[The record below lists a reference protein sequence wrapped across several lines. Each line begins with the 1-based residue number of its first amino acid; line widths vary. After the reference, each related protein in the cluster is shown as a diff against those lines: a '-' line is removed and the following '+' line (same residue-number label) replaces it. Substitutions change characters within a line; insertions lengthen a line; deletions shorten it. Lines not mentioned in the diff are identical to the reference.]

1 MFLSSSELNHELE
14 DSDFSHWAPN
24 CATFSRAR
32 EIPIKG
38 VASPPAPLRSS
49 LHPMGIPRE
58 VAKMSR
64 KARLRLGKDTE
75 MADMAAK
82 DCISRHKRGKWF
94 SLEHPGRSIAFDLP
108 SWQELVNLE
117 GVHVTRYHT
126 CMFDGSSRRKAQVL
140 IHNTTELT
148 ELGKICESGH
158 LCDRTK
164 KPHHKWRPI
173 VNCGR
178 VTQFI
183 TGEEREY
190 PVGFCQEFARLR
202 RTSFLRKVSRVLLR
216 FSLGQMLPYHAKWPK
231 RWVALKF
238 PRWIPPREV
247 GSFRVMRKFR
257 ISSKKPL
264 DLKHLRSLRKSG
276 ILI

>member
-1 MFLSSSELNHELE
+1 MKEFAAASDFVVYPPWDILWGRDVFLSCSELDRELCN
-14 DSDFSHWAPN
+14 SDFSHWAPS

-49 LHPMGIPRE
+49 LHPMGIPKE
-58 VAKMSR
+58 VSKMSR
-64 KARLRLGKDTE
+64 KARLRLEKDTE

-94 SLEHPGRSIAFDLP
+94 SLEHPGRSIALDLP
-108 SWQELVNLE
+108 SWRELVSLE
-117 GVHVTRYHT
+117 GVQVTRYHT

-148 ELGKICESGH
+148 ELGKICESSH
-158 LCDRTK
+158 LCERTN

-173 VNCGR
+173 VSCGR

-190 PVGFCQEFARLR
+190 PVGFCREFA
-202 RTSFLRKVSRVLLR
+202 TLLR
-216 FSLGQMLPYHAKWPK
+216 TFFLKKGLKSFIEVFSGPNAPLSCQVARAMGCPDIPK
-231 RWVALKF
+231 R
-238 PRWIPPREV
+238 
-247 GSFRVMRKFR
+247 
-257 ISSKKPL
+257 
-264 DLKHLRSLRKSG
+264 
-276 ILI
+276 